1 MNEKTLSRFKQL
13 YRQFGVISN
22 YNILLFIATFYSQ
35 SSYRDYYL
43 KYVFFASILIS
54 GFYIAV
60 VFSKNKGLSHF
71 CMEKADMKNIRAAV
85 LAMPYVAL
93 SLVSFTISGYVAYMI
108 QNILYVAA
116 FIVLLLSLIIVRV
129 KA

>member
-1 MNEKTLSRFKQL
+1 
-13 YRQFGVISN
+13 
-22 YNILLFIATFYSQ
+22 
-35 SSYRDYYL
+35 
-43 KYVFFASILIS
+43 
-54 GFYIAV
+54 
-60 VFSKNKGLSHF
+60 
-71 CMEKADMKNIRAAV
+71 MKNIRAAV

-93 SLVSFTISGYVAYMI
+93 SRVSFTISGYVAYMI